1 MIKKQRAVLSC
12 RLDIRFATCGRGGS
26 RGRVAGGQAQATR
39 QIPPQGGT
47 GGRSPSEGGEVCAG
61 CLPRRWGVGCC
72 CRGVPPCGGQGG
84 GAVSLILC
92 FPMLFL
98 LFFCRFRFS
107 LLTLS
112 ERSISFAMSEFLIRR
127 VAKSE
132 NATLGY
138 LYVGGQRLCRT
149 LEPLDRGLRSDM
161 SAPEIL
167 RRKVRGFTAIP
178 TGNYS
183 LSLSY
188 SPRFSPRAFY
198 KSLGGLLP
206 LVVGVPGFSRVLMH
220 CGNTFHDTQG
230 CILLGVAPVI
240 PSGSDYILTSS
251 RVTFR
256 DVFLNYLLPA
266 LRIGSA
272 PLRIVSAF

>member
-1 MIKKQRAVLSC
+1 
-12 RLDIRFATCGRGGS
+12 
-26 RGRVAGGQAQATR
+26 
-39 QIPPQGGT
+39 
-47 GGRSPSEGGEVCAG
+47 
-61 CLPRRWGVGCC
+61 
-72 CRGVPPCGGQGG
+72 
-84 GAVSLILC
+84 
-92 FPMLFL
+92 MLFFA
-98 LFFCRFRFS
+98 FFLPFS
-107 LLTLS
+107 FFFLPLS
-112 ERSISFAMSEFLIRR
+112 QLSISFAMSEFLIRR

-138 LYVGGQRLCRT
+138 LYVNGQRLCRT

-161 SAPEIL
+161 STAEIR

-183 LSLSY
+183 LTLTY
-188 SPRFSPRAFY
+188 SPKFSSRAFY

-206 LVVGVPGFSRVLMH
+206 LVVGVPCFSRILMH
-220 CGNTFHDTQG
+220 CGNSFHDTQG
-230 CILLGVAPVI
+230 CILLGVAPVV
-240 PSGSDYILTSS
+240 PNGSDYILTSS

-256 DVFLNYLLPA
+256 DVFLNYLLPS

>member
-1 MIKKQRAVLSC
+1 MC
-12 RLDIRFATCGRGGS
+12 R
-26 RGRVAGGQAQATR
+26 V
-39 QIPPQGGT
+39 
-47 GGRSPSEGGEVCAG
+47 PSSSISGWQLLQG
-61 CLPRRWGVGCC
+61 CLVNTLFSN
-72 CRGVPPCGGQGG
+72 
-84 GAVSLILC
+84 AFFC
-92 FPMLFL
+92 F
-98 LFFCRFRFS
+98 FFCRFRFFFP
-107 LLTLS
+107 TFV
-112 ERSISFAMSEFLIRR
+112 EHSISLAMSEFLIRR

-138 LYVGGQRLCRT
+138 LYVNGQRLCRT

-161 SAPEIL
+161 SAAEIR

-183 LSLSY
+183 LSLTY

-220 CGNTFHDTQG
+220 CGNTFRDTQG

-240 PSGSDYILTSS
+240 PAGSDYILTSS

-256 DVFLNYLLPA
+256 DVFLNYLLPS

>member
-1 MIKKQRAVLSC
+1 MIKKQRAVFSC
-12 RLDIRFATCGRGGS
+12 RIDIRFATCIRGGS
-26 RGRVAGGQAQATR
+26 RGRVAGGRAQAAR
-39 QIPPQGGT
+39 QIPPM
-47 GGRSPSEGGEVCAG
+47 GGREGEARARGARGVTGAILVDGGSCADYGVFPPMGGRGLG
-61 CLPRRWGVGCC
+61 CLVNT
-72 CRGVPPCGGQGG
+72 
-84 GAVSLILC
+84 
-92 FPMLFL
+92 LFSNA
-98 LFFCRFRFS
+98 FFCFFLPFS
-107 LLTLS
+107 FFFLPLS
-112 ERSISFAMSEFLIRR
+112 QLSISFAMSEFLIRR

-138 LYVGGQRLCRT
+138 LYVNGQRLCRT

-161 SAPEIL
+161 SAAEIR

-178 TGNYS
+178 TGNFS
-183 LSLSY
+183 LSLTY

-198 KSLGGLLP
+198 KSIGGLLP
-206 LVVGVPGFSRVLMH
+206 LVVGVPGFSRILMH
-220 CGNTFHDTQG
+220 CGNSFHDTQG

-240 PSGSDYILTSS
+240 PDGSDYILKSS

-256 DVFLNYLLPA
+256 EVFLNYLLPS

>member
-1 MIKKQRAVLSC
+1 MQDKSHPWGDGRAKPE
-12 RLDIRFATCGRGGS
+12 RGGWFVC
-26 RGRVAGGQAQATR
+26 RV
-39 QIPPQGGT
+39 
-47 GGRSPSEGGEVCAG
+47 PSNA
-61 CLPRRWGVGCC
+61 
-72 CRGVPPCGGQGG
+72 
-84 GAVSLILC
+84 
-92 FPMLFL
+92 
-98 LFFCRFRFS
+98 FFCFFFAVFVFFP
-107 LLTLS
+107 TFVV
-112 ERSISFAMSEFLIRR
+112 RSISFAMSEFLIRR

-138 LYVGGQRLCRT
+138 LYVNGQRLCRT

-161 SAPEIL
+161 STAEIR

-183 LSLSY
+183 LSLTY
-188 SPRFSPRAFY
+188 SPKFSPRAFY
-198 KSLGGLLP
+198 KSLGGMLP
-206 LVVGVPGFSRVLMH
+206 LVVGVPGFSRILMH
-220 CGNTFHDTQG
+220 CGNSFHDTQG

-240 PSGSDYILTSS
+240 PDGSDYILTSS

-256 DVFLNYLLPA
+256 EVFLNYLLPS

>member
-1 MIKKQRAVLSC
+1 MLGAIHV
-12 RLDIRFATCGRGGS
+12 DGGS
-26 RGRVAGGQAQATR
+26 
-39 QIPPQGGT
+39 
-47 GGRSPSEGGEVCAG
+47 CA
-61 CLPRRWGVGCC
+61 W
-72 CRGVPPCGGQGG
+72 
-84 GAVSLILC
+84 AVSLTLC
-92 FPMLFL
+92 FPMLFFA
-98 LFFCRFRFS
+98 FFLPFS
-107 LLTLS
+107 FFFLPLS
-112 ERSISFAMSEFLIRR
+112 QRSISFAMSEFLIRR

-132 NATLGY
+132 NTTLGY
-138 LYVGGQRLCRT
+138 LYVNGQRLCRT

-161 SAPEIL
+161 STAEIR

-183 LSLSY
+183 LSLTY
-188 SPRFSPRAFY
+188 SPKFSPRAFY

-220 CGNTFHDTQG
+220 CGNSFHDTQG

-240 PSGSDYILTSS
+240 PGGSDYILKSS

-256 DVFLNYLLPA
+256 DVFLNYLLPS

>member
-1 MIKKQRAVLSC
+1 
-12 RLDIRFATCGRGGS
+12 
-26 RGRVAGGQAQATR
+26 
-39 QIPPQGGT
+39 
-47 GGRSPSEGGEVCAG
+47 
-61 CLPRRWGVGCC
+61 
-72 CRGVPPCGGQGG
+72 
-84 GAVSLILC
+84 
-92 FPMLFL
+92 
-98 LFFCRFRFS
+98 
-107 LLTLS
+107 
-112 ERSISFAMSEFLIRR
+112 MSEFLIRR

-138 LYVGGQRLCRT
+138 LYVNGQRLCRT

-161 SAPEIL
+161 STEEIR

-183 LSLSY
+183 LTLTY
-188 SPRFSPRAFY
+188 SPKFSSRAFY

-206 LVVGVPGFSRVLMH
+206 LVDGVPCFSRILMH
-220 CGNTFHDTQG
+220 CGNTFRDTQA

-240 PSGSDYILTSS
+240 PAGSDYILTSS

-256 DVFLNYLLPA
+256 EVFLNYLLPS
-266 LRIGSA
+266 LKIGSA

>member
-1 MIKKQRAVLSC
+1 
-12 RLDIRFATCGRGGS
+12 
-26 RGRVAGGQAQATR
+26 
-39 QIPPQGGT
+39 
-47 GGRSPSEGGEVCAG
+47 
-61 CLPRRWGVGCC
+61 
-72 CRGVPPCGGQGG
+72 
-84 GAVSLILC
+84 
-92 FPMLFL
+92 
-98 LFFCRFRFS
+98 
-107 LLTLS
+107 
-112 ERSISFAMSEFLIRR
+112 MSEFLIRR

-138 LYVGGQRLCRT
+138 LYVNGQRLCRT

-161 SAPEIL
+161 SAAEIR

-183 LSLSY
+183 LALSY
-188 SPRFSPRAFY
+188 SPKFSSRAFY

-206 LVVGVPGFSRVLMH
+206 LVVGVPCFSRILMH
-220 CGNTFHDTQG
+220 CGNTFRDTQG
-230 CILLGVAPVI
+230 CILLGVAPVV
-240 PSGSDYILTSS
+240 PVGSDYILTSS

-256 DVFLNYLLPA
+256 DVFLNYLLPS

>member
-1 MIKKQRAVLSC
+1 M
-12 RLDIRFATCGRGGS
+12 F
-26 RGRVAGGQAQATR
+26 
-39 QIPPQGGT
+39 
-47 GGRSPSEGGEVCAG
+47 
-61 CLPRRWGVGCC
+61 
-72 CRGVPPCGGQGG
+72 
-84 GAVSLILC
+84 
-92 FPMLFL
+92 
-98 LFFCRFRFS
+98 
-107 LLTLS
+107 
-112 ERSISFAMSEFLIRR
+112 EFLIRR

-138 LYVGGQRLCRT
+138 LYVNGQRLCHT

-161 SAPEIL
+161 STAEIR

-183 LSLSY
+183 LSLTY
-188 SPRFSPRAFY
+188 SPRFHPRVFY

-206 LVVGVPGFSRVLMH
+206 LVVGVPGFSRILMH
-220 CGNTFHDTQG
+220 CGNSFHDTQG

-240 PSGSDYILTSS
+240 PAGSDYILKSS

-256 DVFLNYLLPA
+256 EVFLNYLLPS

>member
-1 MIKKQRAVLSC
+1 
-12 RLDIRFATCGRGGS
+12 
-26 RGRVAGGQAQATR
+26 
-39 QIPPQGGT
+39 
-47 GGRSPSEGGEVCAG
+47 
-61 CLPRRWGVGCC
+61 
-72 CRGVPPCGGQGG
+72 
-84 GAVSLILC
+84 
-92 FPMLFL
+92 MLFFA
-98 LFFCRFRFS
+98 FFLPFS
-107 LLTLS
+107 FFFLPLS
-112 ERSISFAMSEFLIRR
+112 QLSISFAMSEFLIRR

-138 LYVGGQRLCRT
+138 LYVNGQRLCRT

-161 SAPEIL
+161 STAEIR

-188 SPRFSPRAFY
+188 SPKFSSRAFY

-206 LVVGVPGFSRVLMH
+206 LVVGVTGFSRILMH
-220 CGNTFHDTQG
+220 CGNTFRDTQG

-240 PSGSDYILTSS
+240 PVGSDYILTSS

-256 DVFLNYLLPA
+256 DVFLNYLLPS